1 MDKNKDSLEKNK
13 LLQFNQ
19 SRAADKTKTSEQ
31 SISNKNNIMDISK
44 LKKIKQKEIKAS
56 NALEDS
62 TKNKQKKDIDF
73 VLLGIVAI
81 IIVASISMIFT
92 YIDQEMQIAELR
104 EQRAV
109 ILEKAKVEEK
119 EIERLEKI
127 LSQVGTMEFIER
139 QARERLG
146 MIKPGETIYV
156 DLNKMRN

>member
-1 MDKNKDSLEKNK
+1 MD
-13 LLQFNQ
+13 
-19 SRAADKTKTSEQ
+19 
-31 SISNKNNIMDISK
+31 NKNNEIN
-44 LKKIKQKEIKAS
+44 KIQDMKSRENEDFKGQKETVVNIADIKEKKE
-56 NALEDS
+56 LHYKTDKET
-62 TKNKQKKDIDF
+62 TKKPKKEIDF
-73 VLLGIVAI
+73 MLLGIVAI

-109 ILEKAKVEEK
+109 ILEKEKVEEK

-146 MIKPGETIYV
+146 MIKPGETIYI

>member
-1 MDKNKDSLEKNK
+1 MD
-13 LLQFNQ
+13 
-19 SRAADKTKTSEQ
+19 
-31 SISNKNNIMDISK
+31 NKNNEIN
-44 LKKIKQKEIKAS
+44 KIQDMKSRETIDFPRQKETVVNIADIKEKKE
-56 NALEDS
+56 LEN
-62 TKNKQKKDIDF
+62 KNKNEASKKPKKEIDF

>member
-1 MDKNKDSLEKNK
+1 MDKKN
-13 LLQFNQ
+13 NET
-19 SRAADKTKTSEQ
+19 DKTQDMKSRET
-31 SISNKNNIMDISK
+31 IDFPR
-44 LKKIKQKEIKAS
+44 QKEIVVNISDIKEKKELQYQTEKEAQ
-56 NALEDS
+56 
-62 TKNKQKKDIDF
+62 NKPKKEIDF
-73 VLLGIVAI
+73 MLLGIVAI

>member
-1 MDKNKDSLEKNK
+1 MNKNKETNK
-13 LLQFNQ
+13 IQDMK
-19 SRAADKTKTSEQ
+19 SREDEY
-31 SISNKNNIMDISK
+31 SNG
-44 LKKIKQKEIKAS
+44 QKEIVINISDIKEKKELENKNKNEAS
-56 NALEDS
+56 
-62 TKNKQKKDIDF
+62 KKQKKEIDF

>member
-1 MDKNKDSLEKNK
+1 MDK
-13 LLQFNQ
+13 
-19 SRAADKTKTSEQ
+19 KTKSLTSKSKEKVLEFQ
-31 SISNKNNIMDISK
+31 TDKNSELNIKRKIKNNNNIVEIENIK
-44 LKKIKQKEIKAS
+44 KEKIK
-56 NALEDS
+56 
-62 TKNKQKKDIDF
+62 KQKIEAKAIKKEKIKDIDF

-119 EIERLEKI
+119 EIEHLEKI